1 MKIYEVFAYSLVYGP
16 RNFQQFKVKYLPN
29 VSLYNIT
36 NRNDLY
42 VKIQYHGFFY
52 KDMIIANLLF
62 IYLVLG

>member
-16 RNFQQFKVKYLPN
+16 RNFQQFKVKYQLN
-29 VSLYNIT
+29 VSLHNMI
-36 NRNDLY
+36 NRNDLF
-42 VKIQYHGFFY
+42 VKIQYHWGFF